1 MFTLEKKALAM
12 LKIANAFALEII
24 KYNEANNVNIM
35 ETRTNRTSWKPKTQE
50 ASPVESD
57 NGTSVVGNGEF

>member
-24 KYNEANNVNIM
+24 KYNEAHIGNPM
-35 ETRTNRTSWKPKTQE
+35 ETRTHRPTWKPKAQE
-50 ASPVESD
+50 TPPAEGD
-57 NGTSVVGNGEF
+57 NGTGIVGNGEF